1 MSRNFIIKK
10 LRMKVKYFKML
21 VSKNLMK
28 ICENSGLEKAD
39 SKLKFIKKEK
49 VKLQIIIENTKDKSE
64 TVSRNTIIL
73 KINGV

>member
-1 MSRNFIIKK
+1 MSRNFTIKK
-10 LRMKVKYFKML
+10 LRMKVKYFKMQ

-28 ICENSGLEKAD
+28 ICANSGLEKAG